1 MTDAPILNVTDLKV
15 STNSSAASAT
25 LLDHISLEIPR
36 GGRVGLIGES
46 GSGKSLTALSIIGL
60 LPEALRTSGSITFH
74 GRELL
79 GLSDR
84 EMSKL
89 RGKKIAMIFQ
99 EPMSALDPLMKI
111 AKQIPTSASATTRLL
126 EEVGLDASF
135 GPRYPHQL
143 SGGQRQ
149 RVMIAMALA
158 QDPEL
163 LICDEPTTALD
174 ATTQAEILN
183 LVEKLVNDRGLSL
196 LFITHDLS
204 VVERMCTETLVL
216 QSGVIVESGQ
226 TADVL
231 NNPQHP
237 YTQELIAASE
247 LGNPTTHP
255 VPAAEIAVHLDEVS
269 KIYGKNIAAHQVSLE
284 IPRGSRWGLVGG
296 SGSGKSTLLNMI
308 AGLTQPTSGN
318 VTVSSTLR

>member
-1 MTDAPILNVTDLKV
+1 MTDAPILQITDLQV
-15 STNSSAASAT
+15 STNST
-25 LLDHISLEIPR
+25 PLLEGISLEIPR

-60 LPEALRTSGSITFH
+60 LPQALRTSGSITFH

-99 EPMSALDPLMKI
+99 EPMSALDPLMKVS
-111 AKQIPTSASATTRLL
+111 KQIPASTAATTRLL

-135 GPRYPHQL
+135 GSRYPHQL

-183 LVEKLVNDRGLSL
+183 LVEKLVEDRGLSL
-196 LFITHDLS
+196 LFITHDLG
-204 VVERMCTETLVL
+204 VVGRMCTETLVL
-216 QSGVIVESGQ
+216 QSGVIVESGA

-231 NNPQHP
+231 HNPQHS
-237 YTQELIAASE
+237 YTQELIAASQ
-247 LGNPTTHP
+247 LGSPTTHP
-255 VPAAEIAVHLDEVS
+255 V
-269 KIYGKNIAAHQVSLE
+269 K
-284 IPRGSRWGLVGG
+284 
-296 SGSGKSTLLNMI
+296 
-308 AGLTQPTSGN
+308 
-318 VTVSSTLR
+318 

>member
-1 MTDAPILNVTDLKV
+1 MTDAPILKVTDLKV

-60 LPEALRTSGSITFH
+60 LPQALRTSGSITFH

-79 GLSDR
+79 RLSDR

-89 RGKKIAMIFQ
+89 RGNKIAMIFQ

-163 LICDEPTTALD
+163 LI
-174 ATTQAEILN
+174 
-183 LVEKLVNDRGLSL
+183 
-196 LFITHDLS
+196 
-204 VVERMCTETLVL
+204 
-216 QSGVIVESGQ
+216 
-226 TADVL
+226 
-231 NNPQHP
+231 
-237 YTQELIAASE
+237 
-247 LGNPTTHP
+247 
-255 VPAAEIAVHLDEVS
+255 
-269 KIYGKNIAAHQVSLE
+269 
-284 IPRGSRWGLVGG
+284 
-296 SGSGKSTLLNMI
+296 
-308 AGLTQPTSGN
+308 
-318 VTVSSTLR
+318 